1 MSLWWEVTWRTLID
15 GDTRY
20 FTNYWPGK
28 TIGEALTKAS
38 RYLDTHYSRPQKATI
53 VRIEFYTDEGEDERA
68 EQEERQQ
75 AEASSTP
82 APPQRLST

>member
-1 MSLWWEVTWRTLID
+1 MSLWWEITWKTLID
-15 GDTRY
+15 GNTQD

-28 TIGEALTKAS
+28 TIEEALNKAS
-38 RYLDTHYSRPQKATI
+38 RYLETHYSRPQKATI
-53 VRIEFYTDEGEDERA
+53 VRIEFYTDEEEDERA

-82 APPQRLST
+82 APPPRLST